1 MFRKSVLSVVLGIFV
16 ASCLMVLQGRVLLA
30 QNGATVVN
38 DVNHDQSAPL
48 GEMSASAVQDG
59 GEPRMIPLR
68 HRMHKARQGQIDP
81 VVQSSAGPLVSAT
94 PASAFGGVGANGSA
108 PPDSNGAVGATQYVE
123 WVNSEFAVYDKA
135 TGALVYGPVAGN
147 TLWSGFGGPCQDT
160 NDGDPI
166 AQYDKAANRW
176 VMTQLGN
183 VSFGPPFYSCVAVS
197 TTSDATGSYYRYA
210 FSFND
215 LNDYTK
221 LSVWPDGYYLSAN
234 MFHKLTGGSFSFAG
248 PQACAL
254 NRAAMLAGRTATMQC
269 VQLTNFYYSLLPS
282 DLDGST
288 PPPAGS
294 PNYYVSLDSNSLNL
308 WKFHVD
314 WTTPG
319 NSTLTGPTNMPVAAF
334 NEGCNGGV
342 CIPQGGTTQQLD
354 SLGDRLMYRLAYRN
368 LGSRES
374 LVVNHSVTAGSVVG
388 LRWYEIRSPGGTPTV
403 YQQGTF
409 APSDGNYRWMG
420 SIAMDQSGDVA
431 LGYNVS
437 GSNMHPAIRYT
448 GRVPSDPL
456 GAMEAESNILQGA
469 GSQTGGLTRWGDYSS
484 MSIDPV
490 DDCTFWYVN
499 QYIPSSGAF
508 NWATHIYSFKFA
520 SCGPTAAPAAPTGL
534 VATPGNAQV
543 SLSWNSSSGAA
554 TYNVL
559 RSTTSG
565 GPYSMIATDVAS
577 TSLTNTGLSNGT
589 AYYYVVQAVN
599 SAGTS
604 SNSNQA
610 GATPVCSLPGVPAG
624 LSATPGNAQVSLSWA
639 AASGA
644 TSYNVKRSTTSGS
657 GYATIANVTST
668 SYTNIGLTN
677 GTTYY
682 YVVSAACSCGEGANS
697 SQVTAKPQA
706 PTAPAAPTA
715 LQASQATSAKRI
727 NLRWTQSTSSG
738 VSQNKVYRSTTSGG
752 TYALVGTVSATT
764 SYSDGYLNSGQT
776 YYYVVTAVSGSGTS
790 AYSNQASAR
799 AK

>member
-1 MFRKSVLSVVLGIFV
+1 M
-16 ASCLMVLQGRVLLA
+16 
-30 QNGATVVN
+30 
-38 DVNHDQSAPL
+38 
-48 GEMSASAVQDG
+48 
-59 GEPRMIPLR
+59 
-68 HRMHKARQGQIDP
+68 
-81 VVQSSAGPLVSAT
+81 
-94 PASAFGGVGANGSA
+94 
-108 PPDSNGAVGATQYVE
+108 
-123 WVNSEFAVYDKA
+123 
-135 TGALVYGPVAGN
+135 
-147 TLWSGFGGPCQDT
+147 
-160 NDGDPI
+160 
-166 AQYDKAANRW
+166 
-176 VMTQLGN
+176 
-183 VSFGPPFYSCVAVS
+183 
-197 TTSDATGSYYRYA
+197 
-210 FSFND
+210 
-215 LNDYTK
+215 
-221 LSVWPDGYYLSAN
+221 
-234 MFHKLTGGSFSFAG
+234 
-248 PQACAL
+248 
-254 NRAAMLAGRTATMQC
+254 
-269 VQLTNFYYSLLPS
+269 
-282 DLDGST
+282 
-288 PPPAGS
+288 
-294 PNYYVSLDSNSLNL
+294 
-308 WKFHVD
+308 D

-520 SCGPTAAPAAPTGL
+520 SCGPTAAPAAPAGL

-577 TSLTNTGLSNGT
+577 TSLTNTGLTNGT

-624 LSATPGNAQVSLSWA
+624 LSATPGNALVSLSWA

-682 YVVSAACSCGEGANS
+682 YVVSAACSCGEGAAS
-697 SQVTAKPQA
+697 AHCAGGPDRAPGVASHERQEDKFTLDPVHEFGRIAEQSLSLDHERWDVRARRHGVRDYLILGRIPQQRSNLLLRGDGGERQRNERVLEPSVCQGEVA
-706 PTAPAAPTA
+706 GPATH
-715 LQASQATSAKRI
+715 LRI
-727 NLRWTQSTSSG
+727 
-738 VSQNKVYRSTTSGG
+738 VSLPAR
-752 TYALVGTVSATT
+752 AVSAP
-764 SYSDGYLNSGQT
+764 
-776 YYYVVTAVSGSGTS
+776 
-790 AYSNQASAR
+790 R
-799 AK
+799 